1 MNRLLWTS
9 ASLMT
14 LMLIWSACS
23 KSKSSNNN
31 NNNNPNMTLMTQA
44 VWKYDTSGLDLNGDG
59 KIDFADTV
67 AQPCFKD
74 NTYQFKM
81 DSTVIVDEGATK
93 CDTAAPQT
101 ATYSWTI
108 SNSNPPI
115 LKSNADSILTGGV
128 TVLVLTGTQLEVY
141 KDTTILGVSLR
152 YILSLKH

>member
-1 MNRLLWTS
+1 
-9 ASLMT
+9 MT
-14 LMLIWSACS
+14 LL
-23 KSKSSNNN
+23 
-31 NNNNPNMTLMTQA
+31 TQA

-59 KIDFADTV
+59 KIDYPDTV

-74 NTYQFKM
+74 NTYQFKT

-128 TVLVLTGTQLEVY
+128 TVLVLTGTQLKVY